1 MFSFLILVM
10 FNLISVVYS
19 FIKDI
24 TNNNYKNVWKLTAK
38 IIWVVNLALNDE
50 VVNLALND
58 EVVNFETSV
67 RKFTMWVYVNKR
79 TLNSAKIFRI
89 LDIILNIK

>member
-38 IIWVVNLALNDE
+38 II
-50 VVNLALND
+50 
-58 EVVNFETSV
+58 
-67 RKFTMWVYVNKR
+67 
-79 TLNSAKIFRI
+79 
-89 LDIILNIK
+89 

>member
-50 VVNLALND
+50 VVN
-58 EVVNFETSV
+58 FETSV
-67 RKFTMWVYVNKR
+67 RKFTMWVYVNKW